1 MPTLL
6 AGSAALILSS
16 CNDLPSQNGAELV
29 TDTLTL
35 YALDGEADSL
45 FDGYVSQYLQSFVQV
60 DTSTTLLPLFQQGA
74 LFVGRTDKER
84 AVSYLRLVQAPDS
97 LGNLS
102 VDEIQAAELVL
113 TPWRYAI
120 GDTNAT
126 SYGFTIREVTRYW
139 SASATTDSLKAFESS
154 GIYGRTLGQFTGK
167 IALKDTMETL
177 YIPMD
182 KVVVNEWLQTAKDS
196 LGLNR
201 LFGIGLVPDNNSSA
215 IHAFTTRTIFDQSLP
230 QGSVRLIYRRSGAT
244 ASDTVFMRFGYDG
257 TWVEGDS
264 RIPADGLVT
273 QGGLAMRSKLYF
285 DVSRIPRLANIH
297 KAELRLHVDSSDTRW
312 GNLGAPPLSARFA
325 VDSSLGTSLFVVDN
339 ASQQTSTG
347 DYIFGRLD
355 LAIQRWVRG
364 DANYGVLITQSP
376 ASEIRQLDRV
386 RFYGPAAAPYRRPK
400 LTVVY
405 SYYEIRPRQ

>member
-102 VDEIQAAELVL
+102 ADEIQAAELVL

-126 SYGFTIREVTRYW
+126 SYGFAIREVTRYW
-139 SASATTDSLKAFESS
+139 SAWPPQTRSKPSS
-154 GIYGRTLGQFTGK
+154 R
-167 IALKDTMETL
+167 
-177 YIPMD
+177 
-182 KVVVNEWLQTAKDS
+182 
-196 LGLNR
+196 
-201 LFGIGLVPDNNSSA
+201 
-215 IHAFTTRTIFDQSLP
+215 
-230 QGSVRLIYRRSGAT
+230 T
-244 ASDTVFMRFGYDG
+244 ASTVAP
-257 TWVEGDS
+257 WVS
-264 RIPADGLVT
+264 
-273 QGGLAMRSKLYF
+273 
-285 DVSRIPRLANIH
+285 
-297 KAELRLHVDSSDTRW
+297 
-312 GNLGAPPLSARFA
+312 
-325 VDSSLGTSLFVVDN
+325 
-339 ASQQTSTG
+339 
-347 DYIFGRLD
+347 
-355 LAIQRWVRG
+355 
-364 DANYGVLITQSP
+364 SP
-376 ASEIRQLDRV
+376 AR
-386 RFYGPAAAPYRRPK
+386 
-400 LTVVY
+400 
-405 SYYEIRPRQ
+405 